1 MANGK
6 ETKVSDNEGYL
17 SDESDFYGDP
27 ETKASFEDRAADF
40 DTTAYWKSHQPT
52 LTEKADANVAQA
64 LANPESKATLY
75 NPYAGQACAWQLDES
90 IDDFLR
96 RLPPRT
102 TEISQSIPWI
112 FVTNPFRKAPKGI
125 AVNDEAPPS
134 EHTDWARCV
143 TEGNRLL
150 DELIT
155 IRNTIEREN
164 SKKST
169 VAIDRMINKEKE
181 IIVQKILDTAID
193 CGCTSGK
200 ACSWMI
206 FSPSSEV
213 DEIWAAIAK
222 ATSTNSLGIS
232 AKVAPNDGAGL
243 LQKSRLIC
251 IYTEDFSDKMDV
263 YRVLKA
269 IRELGLVDRALKGA
283 IYYKADVYTY
293 LELSSHN
300 PYDIKASLYN
310 SFEFFKN
317 PPLAPSTAAGLR
329 SRTVKKENGKV
340 DSFFRKIKKEPSDLA
355 MRRVDYE

>member
-6 ETKVSDNEGYL
+6 ETKVSDTEGYL

-40 DTTAYWKSHQPT
+40 DATAYWKSHRPT
-52 LTEKADANVAQA
+52 LTEKANANVAQA

-90 IDDFLR
+90 INDFLR

-102 TEISQSIPWI
+102 TELTPSTPWI

-125 AVNDEAPPS
+125 AVNDEAPPG

-155 IRNTIEREN
+155 IRNTIEKEN
-164 SKKST
+164 SKKPT
-169 VAIDRMINKEKE
+169 VALDRMVNREKE
-181 IIVQKILDTAID
+181 IIVQKILETAID

-200 ACSWMI
+200 WMI
-206 FSPSSEV
+206 FSPPSEV

-232 AKVAPNDGAGL
+232 AKVAPKDGTGL

-269 IRELGLVDRALKGA
+269 IRELGLVDRTLKGA

-293 LELSSHN
+293 LELSSSN

-317 PPLAPSTAAGLR
+317 PPLPPSTAAGLR
-329 SRTVKKENGKV
+329 SRPVKKENGKV
-340 DSFFRKIKKEPSDLA
+340 DSFFRKIKKEPSELA
-355 MRRVDYE
+355 LHQIDYE

>member
-6 ETKVSDNEGYL
+6 DTRASDNEGYL
-17 SDESDFYGDP
+17 SDESDFYGNP

-40 DTTAYWKSHQPT
+40 DHTAYWKSHQPT

-75 NPYAGQACAWQLDES
+75 NPYAGQVCAWQLDES
-90 IDDFLR
+90 IESFLQR
-96 RLPPRT
+96 IPPRT
-102 TEISQSIPWI
+102 TEVTPSTPWI

-125 AVNDEAPPS
+125 AVNDEAPPG
-134 EHTDWARCV
+134 ENTDWAKCV

-155 IRNTIEREN
+155 LRNTIEKEN
-164 SKKST
+164 SKT
-169 VAIDRMINKEKE
+169 PTIAIDQM
-181 IIVQKILDTAID
+181 
-193 CGCTSGK
+193 
-200 ACSWMI
+200 WMI
-206 FSPSSEV
+206 FCPPSEV
-213 DEIWAAIAK
+213 NEIWAAIAK

-232 AKVAPNDGAGL
+232 AKVAPNDGNGL
-243 LQKSRLIC
+243 LQKSRLMC

-269 IRELGLVDRALKGA
+269 IRELGLVDRTLRGA

-293 LELSSHN
+293 LELTSNN

-310 SFEFFKN
+310 SFEFFKT
-317 PPLAPSTAAGLR
+317 PPLPPSTATGLR
-329 SRTVKKENGKV
+329 SRAVKKENGKV

-355 MRRVDYE
+355 MHQANYE

>member
-1 MANGK
+1 MANGN
-6 ETKVSDNEGYL
+6 ETKVLDNEGYL

-27 ETKASFEDRAADF
+27 ETKASFEDRATGF
-40 DTTAYWKSHQPT
+40 DDTAYWKSRRPT
-52 LTEKADANVAQA
+52 LTERADANVAQA
-64 LANPESKATLY
+64 LANPQSKATLY
-75 NPYAGQACAWQLDES
+75 NPYAGQVCAWQLDES
-90 IDDFLR
+90 IEDFLR

-102 TEISQSIPWI
+102 TEITQSTPWI

-125 AVNDEAPPS
+125 AVNDEAPPGENS
-134 EHTDWARCV
+134 NWARCV
-143 TEGNRLL
+143 IEGNRLL

-155 IRNTIEREN
+155 IRNTIEKEN

-169 VAIDRMINKEKE
+169 VAIDRMVNKEKE

-200 ACSWMI
+200 WMI
-206 FSPSSEV
+206 FSPPSEV

-232 AKVAPNDGAGL
+232 AKVAPNDGTGL

-269 IRELGLVDRALKGA
+269 IREFGLVDRTLKGA

-293 LELSSHN
+293 LELSSNN

-310 SFEFFKN
+310 SYEFFKN
-317 PPLAPSTAAGLR
+317 PPLPPSTAAGLR

-355 MRRVDYE
+355 MHQVNYE

>member
-6 ETKVSDNEGYL
+6 ETKGLENEGYL

-27 ETKASFEDRAADF
+27 ETKASFEERAADF
-40 DTTAYWKSHQPT
+40 EATAYWKSHQPT
-52 LTEKADANVAQA
+52 LTEKADSNVAQA

-96 RLPPRT
+96 RMPPRS
-102 TEISQSIPWI
+102 TEVTPSTPWI
-112 FVTNPFRKAPKGI
+112 YVTNPFRKVPKGT
-125 AVNDEAPPS
+125 AVNDEAPPG
-134 EHTDWARCV
+134 EHSDWARCV

-155 IRNTIEREN
+155 IRNTIEKEN
-164 SKKST
+164 PKKST

-181 IIVQKILDTAID
+181 ILVQKILDTAID
-193 CGCTSGK
+193 SGCTSGK
-200 ACSWMI
+200 WMI
-206 FSPSSEV
+206 FSPPSEV

-232 AKVAPNDGAGL
+232 AKVAPRDGMGL
-243 LQKSRLIC
+243 LQKSRLVC

-269 IRELGLVDRALKGA
+269 IRELGLVDRTLKGA

-293 LELSSHN
+293 LELSSNN

-317 PPLAPSTAAGLR
+317 PPLPPSTAAGLR
-329 SRTVKKENGKV
+329 SHAFKKENGKV

-355 MRRVDYE
+355 LHQVNYE

>member
-27 ETKASFEDRAADF
+27 EIKASFEDRAADF
-40 DTTAYWKSHQPT
+40 DAIVYWKSYQPT

-102 TEISQSIPWI
+102 TEVTPSTPWI

-125 AVNDEAPPS
+125 AVNDEAPPG
-134 EHTDWARCV
+134 EHSDWARCV

-155 IRNTIEREN
+155 IRNAIEKEN

-181 IIVQKILDTAID
+181 II
-193 CGCTSGK
+193 
-200 ACSWMI
+200 WMI
-206 FSPSSEV
+206 FCPPSEV

-232 AKVAPNDGAGL
+232 AKVAPKDGIGL

-269 IRELGLVDRALKGA
+269 IRELGLVDRTLKGA

-293 LELSSHN
+293 LELSSNN

-317 PPLAPSTAAGLR
+317 PPLPPSTAAGLR

-355 MRRVDYE
+355 MHQVDYE